1 MPTITDA
8 AARML
13 AAREE
18 IMARILKSVE
28 LHALSDGE
36 LVAVCIHATAASLID
51 TTHVTPQRADEAL
64 QTAIRRYLIETRE
77 QAHHALLHPPHHPE
91 RINLGTN

>member
-36 LVAVCIHATAASLID
+36 LVAVCVHATAAALID
-51 TTHVTPQRADEAL
+51 TTHVTPRQAGDAI
-64 QTAIRRYLIETRE
+64 QTAIGRYLTETR
-77 QAHHALLHPPHHPE
+77 
-91 RINLGTN
+91 